1 MDFRGT
7 SGPKRA
13 RTESSRGD
21 GDWTCPQCGN
31 VNFAF
36 RTTCNMRKCGTAKP
50 SESTQREMGVHM
62 GPALYGQPSA
72 SIYMGSPG
80 GTPPLTLGLP
90 SNYGAPIL
98 MQQRTPNNVPYD
110 YSSSISNVTS
120 YNPPPPRP
128 AAYAPPGT
136 VIGGGD
142 SNLPGFKNQF
152 VLVNC
157 VLSEVGPKCLRVS
170 PDGVSEGD
178 WLCPKCGNSNFAFRS
193 TCNMRKCGAAKPT
206 EVSRHGNGPPAR
218 LLSVTQGPPP
228 DGSWT
233 CESCGNVNYPFRT
246 KCNRRNCG
254 ADKPTESKPSVN
266 SSAQVLAS
274 DQVCGVSDCK
284 LHQVNMEISVILLV
298 LGVGVFWMIIVYWTT
313 FRCSMISAL
322 SISALNGIVVLLL
335 LLFVAVSTHSLLILS
350 FGGEFNQSALIL
362 GSSEVCKGNLC
373 SQRSSQP
380 NSHPECTSVG

>member
-1 MDFRGT
+1 MLQMDFRGT

-62 GPALYGQPSA
+62 GQALYGQPSTP
-72 SIYMGSPG
+72 IYMGSPG
-80 GTPPLTLGLP
+80 GTAPLTLGLP

-98 MQQRTPNNVPYD
+98 MQQPTSTNAPYD

-128 AAYAPPGT
+128 AAYAPLGT

-152 VLVNC
+152 VLINC

-170 PDGVSEGD
+170 VCCLGLLMIKTI
-178 WLCPKCGNSNFAFRS
+178 WRKS
-193 TCNMRKCGAAKPT
+193 T
-206 EVSRHGNGPPAR
+206 
-218 LLSVTQGPPP
+218 
-228 DGSWT
+228 
-233 CESCGNVNYPFRT
+233 
-246 KCNRRNCG
+246 
-254 ADKPTESKPSVN
+254 
-266 SSAQVLAS
+266 
-274 DQVCGVSDCK
+274 
-284 LHQVNMEISVILLV
+284 
-298 LGVGVFWMIIVYWTT
+298 
-313 FRCSMISAL
+313 
-322 SISALNGIVVLLL
+322 
-335 LLFVAVSTHSLLILS
+335 
-350 FGGEFNQSALIL
+350 
-362 GSSEVCKGNLC
+362 
-373 SQRSSQP
+373 
-380 NSHPECTSVG
+380 